1 VISFSIRANAAKVH
15 GDILR
20 VLKAVEEREAAAAKG

>member
-1 VISFSIRANAAKVH
+1 MISFAIRANAAKTH

-20 VLKAVEEREAAAAKG
+20 VLRTAEERAAAAAKG